1 LLFLLTQFVSYNS
14 AGILHELVECLST
27 AHLHPSKS
35 RAEAVTAATAVW
47 DALLGIA
54 VLGVC
59 SSTMFLFMVLG
70 AAVRW
75 RRGARAAQKAAAAT
89 PQSSLPAVTIF
100 KPVHGM
106 EARLE
111 ENLES
116 FFEQNYPSFEII
128 LGARDANDAGLKVA
142 GKLCQRYPQVKSRIV
157 VSGPPTWPNAKVFSL
172 SKMIPLSADDYFVIS
187 DSDVQVS
194 PDFLRSVIPALLD
207 SRIGLVTCPYR
218 GVPAGDFW
226 STLEALGM
234 SVEMPSGV
242 MVADMLEGIRFALG
256 PAVAL
261 RREGLEKIGGI
272 AATADYYSDDFV
284 LGNLI
289 WAVGYKVIF
298 SHHIIQHV
306 LTPRS
311 LKRTLG
317 DQLRWMKSTRF
328 SRPLGHVGTGLTYAV
343 PFGVLGLVAGAAA
356 GRLALGVGL
365 FAASFVNRVVQSIA
379 VGWGVIGDRR
389 AFYLAWLYPV
399 RDFLGFLTWMGSFGS
414 RTFFWR
420 GETYRFSK
428 GGRIIPQN
436 RPAESAVGAKL

>member
-1 LLFLLTQFVSYNS
+1 VT
-14 AGILHELVECLST
+14 
-27 AHLHPSKS
+27 
-35 RAEAVTAATAVW
+35 AVTAVGNVV
-47 DALLGIA
+47 LGIA
-54 VLGVC
+54 IVGVC
-59 SSTMFLFMVLG
+59 SSTIFLFMVLG
-70 AAVRW
+70 SAVRW
-75 RRGARAAQKAAAAT
+75 RRGARAARKAAAAT
-89 PQSSLPAVTIF
+89 PESSLPAVTIF

-106 EARLE
+106 EAQLE

-116 FFEQNYPSFEII
+116 FFRQNYPAFEVVV
-128 LGARDANDAGLKVA
+128 GARDCTDAGLQVAEKVR
-142 GKLCQRYPQVKSRIV
+142 QRYPGVKSQV
-157 VSGPPTWPNAKVFSL
+157 VLSGPPTWPNAKIFSL
-172 SKMIPLSADDYFVIS
+172 SKMIPLSANDYYVIS
-187 DSDVQVS
+187 DSDVRVS
-194 PDFLRSVIPALLD
+194 PDFLCHVIPALLD
-207 SRIGLVTCPYR
+207 TSIGLVTCPYR

-261 RREGLEKIGGI
+261 RRDGLDKIGGI

-289 WAVGYKVIF
+289 WAAGYKVIF
-298 SHHIIQHV
+298 SHHIVQHV

-343 PFGVLGLVAGAAA
+343 PFGVLGLVTGAAT
-356 GRLALGVGL
+356 GRVTLGIGL
-365 FAASFVNRVVQSIA
+365 FAAAFVNRVVQSIA
-379 VGWGVIGDRR
+379 VGWGVIGDPR
-389 AFYLAWLYPV
+389 ALYLSWLYPV
-399 RDFLGFLTWMGSFGS
+399 RDLLGFLTWLGSFSS

-436 RPAESAVGAKL
+436 RTAESAVGAKL

>member
-1 LLFLLTQFVSYNS
+1 M
-14 AGILHELVECLST
+14 
-27 AHLHPSKS
+27 
-35 RAEAVTAATAVW
+35 TAAALVW
-47 DALLGIA
+47 QVLLGIALLGIF
-54 VLGVC
+54 
-59 SSTMFLFMVLG
+59 SSTVFLFMVLI
-70 AAVRW
+70 AAIRW
-75 RRGARAAQKAAAAT
+75 QRGARAARQEAAVI
-89 PQSSLPAVTIF
+89 PQSSLPPVTIF

-106 EARLE
+106 EAQLE

-116 FFEQNYPSFEII
+116 FFQQDYPGFEIV
-128 LGARDANDAGLKVA
+128 LGARDANDAGLQLAEKIRR
-142 GKLCQRYPQVKSRIV
+142 RYPQVKSRIV

-172 SKMIPLSADDYFVIS
+172 SKMIPGSVNDYFVIS
-187 DSDVQVS
+187 DSDVRVS
-194 PDFLRSVIPALLD
+194 PDFLRNVIPALLNPK
-207 SRIGLVTCPYR
+207 IGLVTCPYR
-218 GVPAGDFW
+218 GVTAGDFW

-261 RREGLEKIGGI
+261 RRDALDKIGGI

-284 LGNLI
+284 LGNLV
-289 WAVGYKVIF
+289 WAAGYKVIF
-298 SHHIIQHV
+298 SYHIIQHV

-328 SRPLGHVGTGLTYAV
+328 SRPLGHVGTGLTYAM
-343 PFGVLGLVAGAAA
+343 PFGVLGLIAATA
-356 GRLALGVGL
+356 IGHGALGVAL
-365 FAASFVNRVVQSIA
+365 LAAAFVNRVVQSLA
-379 VGWGVIGDRR
+379 VGWGIIGDRR
-389 AFYLAWLYPV
+389 ALYLSWLYPI
-399 RDFLGFLTWMGSFGS
+399 RDFLGFFTWLASFGS

>member
-1 LLFLLTQFVSYNS
+1 VF
-14 AGILHELVECLST
+14 
-27 AHLHPSKS
+27 
-35 RAEAVTAATAVW
+35 
-47 DALLGIA
+47 LGIA
-54 VLGVC
+54 VVGVS
-59 SSTMFLFMVLG
+59 SSTIFLLMVLA

-75 RRGARAAQKAAAAT
+75 RRAAREQRQVASAT
-89 PQSSLPAVTIF
+89 PASSLPAVTIF
-100 KPVHGM
+100 KPLHGM

-116 FFEQNYPSFEII
+116 FFRQDYPSFEII
-128 LGARDANDAGLKVA
+128 LGARDSSDAGLQLA
-142 GKLCQRYPQVKSRIV
+142 ENICQRYPQVKSRIV

-172 SKMIPLSADDYFVIS
+172 SKMIPLSTNDYFVIS
-187 DSDVQVS
+187 DSDVRVS
-194 PDFLRSVIPALLD
+194 PDFLRNVIPALLD
-207 SRIGLVTCPYR
+207 PKIGLVTCPYR
-218 GVPAGDFW
+218 GEPAGDFW
-226 STLEALGM
+226 SLLEAFGM

-261 RREGLEKIGGI
+261 RRDGLDKIGGI
-272 AATADYYSDDFV
+272 AETADYYSDDFV

-289 WAVGYKVIF
+289 WAAGYKVIF
-298 SHHIIQHV
+298 SHEIIQHV

-343 PFGVLGLVAGAAA
+343 PFGLLGLIAGALA
-356 GRLALGVGL
+356 GHLTLGIGL
-365 FAASFVNRVVQSIA
+365 FLAALVNRVVQSIA

-389 AFYLAWLYPV
+389 ALYLSWLYPV
-399 RDFLGFLTWMGSFGS
+399 RDLLGFLTWAGSFGS

-420 GETYRFSK
+420 GELYKFSK
-428 GGRIIPQN
+428 GGRIVPQN

>member
-1 LLFLLTQFVSYNS
+1 M
-14 AGILHELVECLST
+14 T
-27 AHLHPSKS
+27 ATSVLWN
-35 RAEAVTAATAVW
+35 V
-47 DALLGIA
+47 LLGIA
-54 VLGVC
+54 VVGVS
-59 SSTMFLFMVLG
+59 SSTIFLVMVLV

-75 RRGARAAQKAAAAT
+75 RRGARAAQMAAAAT
-89 PQSSLPAVTIF
+89 PESSLPAVTIF

-116 FFEQNYPSFEII
+116 FFRQDYPAFEVV
-128 LGARDANDAGLKVA
+128 LGARDAGDAGLQVA
-142 GKLCQRYPQVKSRIV
+142 EKIRQRHPQVKSRIV
-157 VSGPPTWPNAKVFSL
+157 VSGAPTWPNAKVFSL
-172 SKMIPLSADDYFVIS
+172 SKMIPLSANDYFVIS
-187 DSDVQVS
+187 DSDVRVS
-194 PDFLRSVIPALLD
+194 PSFLRDVIPGLLEA
-207 SRIGLVTCPYR
+207 RIGLVTCPYR
-218 GVPAGDFW
+218 GVPAGDIW

-261 RREGLEKIGGI
+261 RRDALDKIGGI
-272 AATADYYSDDFV
+272 AVTADYYSDDFV

-289 WAVGYKVIF
+289 WAAGYKVIF

-311 LKRTLG
+311 LTRTLG

-343 PFGVLGLVAGAAA
+343 PFGILGLVGGVATGHL
-356 GRLALGVGL
+356 GLGVGL
-365 FAASFVNRVVQSIA
+365 FSAALMNRVVQSAA

-389 AFYLAWLYPV
+389 ALFLSWLYPV
-399 RDFLGFLTWMGSFGS
+399 RDLLGFLTWVGSFGS

-420 GETYRFSK
+420 GETYRFSQ
-428 GGRIIPQN
+428 GGRIIPNN

>member
-1 LLFLLTQFVSYNS
+1 
-14 AGILHELVECLST
+14 
-27 AHLHPSKS
+27 
-35 RAEAVTAATAVW
+35 VTATSVLW
-47 DALLGIA
+47 NVLLGIA
-54 VLGVC
+54 VVGVS
-59 SSTMFLFMVLG
+59 SSTIFLVMVLV

-75 RRGARAAQKAAAAT
+75 RRGARAAQMAAAAT
-89 PQSSLPAVTIF
+89 PESSLPAVTIF

-116 FFEQNYPSFEII
+116 FFRQDYPAFEVV
-128 LGARDANDAGLKVA
+128 LGARDAGDAGLQVA
-142 GKLCQRYPQVKSRIV
+142 EKIRQRHPQVKSRIV
-157 VSGPPTWPNAKVFSL
+157 VSGTPTWPNAKVFSL
-172 SKMIPLSADDYFVIS
+172 SKMIPLSANDYFVIS
-187 DSDVQVS
+187 DSDVRVS
-194 PDFLRSVIPALLD
+194 PGFLRDVIPGLLEA
-207 SRIGLVTCPYR
+207 RIGLVTCPYR
-218 GVPAGDFW
+218 GVPAGDIW

-261 RREGLEKIGGI
+261 RRDALDKIGGI
-272 AATADYYSDDFV
+272 AVTADYYSDDFV

-289 WAVGYKVIF
+289 WAAGYKVIF

-311 LKRTLG
+311 LTRTLG

-343 PFGVLGLVAGAAA
+343 PFGILGLVGGVATGHL
-356 GRLALGVGL
+356 GLGVGL
-365 FAASFVNRVVQSIA
+365 FSAALMNRVVQSAA

-389 AFYLAWLYPV
+389 ALFLSWLYPV
-399 RDFLGFLTWMGSFGS
+399 RDLLGFLTWVGSFGS

-428 GGRIIPQN
+428 GGRIIPNN

>member
-1 LLFLLTQFVSYNS
+1 MT
-14 AGILHELVECLST
+14 
-27 AHLHPSKS
+27 
-35 RAEAVTAATAVW
+35 AVTAAWNV
-47 DALLGIA
+47 LLGIA

-59 SSTMFLFMVLG
+59 SSTIFLFMVLV

-75 RRGARAAQKAAAAT
+75 RRGAHAEQNAAAST
-89 PQSSLPAVTIF
+89 PRSSLPPVTIF

-106 EARLE
+106 EAQLE

-116 FFEQNYPSFEII
+116 FFRQDYPSFEVI
-128 LGARDANDAGLKVA
+128 LGARDSGDAGLQLAEKIR
-142 GKLCQRYPQVKSRIV
+142 QRHPQVKSRIV

-172 SKMIPLSADDYFVIS
+172 SKMIPFSTYDYFVIS
-187 DSDVQVS
+187 DSDVRVS
-194 PDFLRSVIPALLD
+194 PDFLRNVIPPLLN
-207 SRIGLVTCPYR
+207 SKIGLVTCPYR
-218 GVPAGDFW
+218 GVPAGDLW
-226 STLEALGM
+226 STLEGLGM

-242 MVADMLEGIRFALG
+242 MVADMLEGVRFALG

-261 RREGLEKIGGI
+261 RRNGLDKIGGI

-289 WAVGYKVIF
+289 WAAGYKVIF

-343 PFGVLGLVAGAAA
+343 PFGLLGLVAGVAT
-356 GRLALGVGL
+356 GHFALGVGL
-365 FAASFVNRVVQSIA
+365 FAAAFLNRVVQSVA

-389 AFYLAWLYPV
+389 ALYLSWLYPV
-399 RDFLGFLTWMGSFGS
+399 RDFLGFLTWLGSFSS

-420 GETYRFSK
+420 GEIYKFSK
-428 GGRIIPQN
+428 GGRIVAQN
-436 RPAESAVGAKL
+436 RAAESAVGAKL

>member
-1 LLFLLTQFVSYNS
+1 M
-14 AGILHELVECLST
+14 T
-27 AHLHPSKS
+27 A
-35 RAEAVTAATAVW
+35 TTAVW
-47 DALLGIA
+47 DLLLGIA

-59 SSTMFLFMVLG
+59 SSTIFLFMVLG
-70 AAVRW
+70 AAFRW
-75 RRGARAAQKAAAAT
+75 RRRARAAQKAAAAT
-89 PQSSLPAVTIF
+89 PESSLPAVTIF

-106 EARLE
+106 EAQLE

-116 FFEQNYPSFEII
+116 FFRQDYPAFEVV
-128 LGARDANDAGLKVA
+128 LGAREANDAGLQVA
-142 GKLCQRYPQVKSRIV
+142 ERVRQQYPQVKSRIV

-172 SKMIPLSADDYFVIS
+172 SKMIPLSANDYFVIS
-187 DSDVQVS
+187 DSDVRVS
-194 PDFLRSVIPALLD
+194 PNFLRHVIPTLLD
-207 SRIGLVTCPYR
+207 TGIGLVTCPYR

-242 MVADMLEGIRFALG
+242 MVADLLEGIRFALG

-261 RREGLEKIGGI
+261 RRDALDKIGGI

-289 WAVGYKVIF
+289 WAAGYKVIF

-311 LKRTLG
+311 LTRTLG

-328 SRPLGHVGTGLTYAV
+328 SRPLGHVGTGLTYAA
-343 PFGVLGLVAGAAA
+343 PFGLLGLVAGAAT
-356 GRLALGVGL
+356 GHLGLAVGL
-365 FAASFVNRVVQSIA
+365 FAAAFVNRVVQSAA
-379 VGWGVIGDRR
+379 VGWAVIGDRR
-389 AFYLAWLYPV
+389 SLYLSWLYPV
-399 RDFLGFLTWMGSFGS
+399 RDFLGFLIWLGSFSS

-420 GETYRFSK
+420 GEIYRFSK

-436 RPAESAVGAKL
+436 RPMESAVRAKL

>member
-1 LLFLLTQFVSYNS
+1 M
-14 AGILHELVECLST
+14 
-27 AHLHPSKS
+27 
-35 RAEAVTAATAVW
+35 TAAPLVW
-47 DALLGIA
+47 HVLLGIALLGI
-54 VLGVC
+54 L
-59 SSTMFLFMVLG
+59 SSTIFLLMVLI
-70 AAVRW
+70 AAIRW
-75 RRGARAAQKAAAAT
+75 RRGARAARQAAT
-89 PQSSLPAVTIF
+89 ATPESSLPAVTIF

-106 EARLE
+106 EAQLE
-111 ENLES
+111 ENLET
-116 FFEQNYPSFEII
+116 FFQQDYPTFEVV
-128 LGARDANDAGLKVA
+128 LGARDAGDTGLLLAEKIR
-142 GKLCQRYPQVKSRIV
+142 QRYPQVRSRIV

-172 SKMIPLSADDYFVIS
+172 SKMIPSSTNDYFVIS
-187 DSDVQVS
+187 DSDVRVS
-194 PDFLRSVIPALLD
+194 PDFLRNVIPALLD
-207 SRIGLVTCPYR
+207 PAIGLVTCPYR
-218 GVPAGDFW
+218 GVTAGDFW

-261 RREGLEKIGGI
+261 RRDALDKIGGI

-289 WAVGYKVIF
+289 WAAGYKVIF

-328 SRPLGHVGTGLTYAV
+328 SRPLGHIGTGLTYAM
-343 PFGVLGLVAGAAA
+343 PFGVLGLVSAVAMGHWS
-356 GRLALGVGL
+356 LGVGL
-365 FAASFVNRVVQSIA
+365 FAAAFLNRVVQSIA
-379 VGWGVIGDRR
+379 VGWGIIGDRR
-389 AFYLAWLYPV
+389 ALYLSWLYPV
-399 RDFLGFLTWMGSFGS
+399 RDLLGFFTWLASFGS

-420 GETYRFSK
+420 GETYRFSQ

-436 RPAESAVGAKL
+436 RTAKSAVGAKL

>member
-1 LLFLLTQFVSYNS
+1 VT
-14 AGILHELVECLST
+14 
-27 AHLHPSKS
+27 
-35 RAEAVTAATAVW
+35 VTAAVW
-47 DALLGIA
+47 GVLLGFALLGT
-54 VLGVC
+54 C
-59 SSTMFLFMVLG
+59 SSTIFLLMVLV

-75 RRGARAAQKAAAAT
+75 RREASAARQTAASTLA
-89 PQSSLPAVTIF
+89 SSLPAVTIF
-100 KPVHGM
+100 KPVHGF

-116 FFEQNYPSFEII
+116 FFRQDYPAFDVV
-128 LGARDANDAGLKVA
+128 LGAREANDAGLQVAEKVR
-142 GKLCQRYPQVKSRIV
+142 QRYPQVKSRIV

-172 SKMIPLSADDYFVIS
+172 SRMIPLSANDYFVIS
-187 DSDVQVS
+187 DSDVQVA
-194 PDFLRSVIPALLD
+194 PDFLRNVIPTLLD
-207 SRIGLVTCPYR
+207 SKIGLVTCPYR
-218 GVPAGDFW
+218 GVPASDFW

-261 RREGLEKIGGI
+261 RRDSLEKIGGI

-289 WAVGYKVIF
+289 WAAGYKVVF
-298 SHHIIQHV
+298 SHHIVQHV

-311 LKRTLG
+311 LTRTLG

-343 PFGVLGLVAGAAA
+343 PFGVLGLIAGAAT
-356 GRLALGVGL
+356 GHSTLGISL
-365 FAASFVNRVVQSIA
+365 FVAACVNRMVQSIA
-379 VGWGVIGDRR
+379 VGWGIMDDRR
-389 AFYLAWLYPV
+389 ALYLAWLYPV
-399 RDFLGFLTWMGSFGS
+399 RDFLGFLTWAGSFGS

-420 GETYRFSK
+420 GETYRFSR

>member
-1 LLFLLTQFVSYNS
+1 MT
-14 AGILHELVECLST
+14 
-27 AHLHPSKS
+27 P
-35 RAEAVTAATAVW
+35 VTAVL
-47 DALLGIA
+47 DLLLGIA
-54 VLGVC
+54 VVGVC
-59 SSTMFLFMVLG
+59 SSTIFLFMVL
-70 AAVRW
+70 AAAIRW
-75 RRGARAAQKAAAAT
+75 RRGASAARKIADAT
-89 PQSSLPAVTIF
+89 PESSLPAVTIF

-106 EARLE
+106 EAGLE

-116 FFEQNYPSFEII
+116 FFRQNYPAFEVI
-128 LGARDANDAGLKVA
+128 LGARSADDAGLQVAEKVRR
-142 GKLCQRYPQVKSRIV
+142 RYPHIKSLIV
-157 VSGPPTWPNAKVFSL
+157 ISGPPTWPNAKVFSL
-172 SKMIPLSADDYFVIS
+172 NKMIPLSSNDYFVIS
-187 DSDVQVS
+187 DSDVRVS
-194 PDFLRSVIPALLD
+194 SDFLRDVIPALLNPK
-207 SRIGLVTCPYR
+207 IGLVTCPYR

-226 STLEALGM
+226 SSLEALGM

-261 RREGLEKIGGI
+261 RRGGLDKIGGI

-289 WAVGYKVIF
+289 WAAGYKVIF

-311 LKRTLG
+311 LRRTLG

-343 PFGVLGLVAGAAA
+343 PFGLLGLVAGIAT
-356 GRLALGVGL
+356 GHSMLGIGL
-365 FAASFVNRVVQSIA
+365 FAAAFVNRVVQSIA
-379 VGWGVIGDRR
+379 VGWGIIGDRR
-389 AFYLAWLYPV
+389 ALYLSGLYPI
-399 RDFLGFLTWMGSFGS
+399 RDFLGFLTWMGSFSS

-436 RPAESAVGAKL
+436 RPAESPVGAQL

>member
-1 LLFLLTQFVSYNS
+1 MTIASVLWHGLL
-14 AGILHELVECLST
+14 GI
-27 AHLHPSKS
+27 
-35 RAEAVTAATAVW
+35 
-47 DALLGIA
+47 ALLGIF
-54 VLGVC
+54 
-59 SSTMFLFMVLG
+59 SSTIFLFMVLL

-75 RRGARAAQKAAAAT
+75 RHGARIAQQAAAAT
-89 PQSSLPAVTIF
+89 APSALPAVTIF

-106 EARLE
+106 EAQLE

-116 FFEQNYPSFEII
+116 FFRQDYPAFEVV
-128 LGARDANDAGLKVA
+128 LGARDADDAGLQVAEKVR
-142 GKLCQRYPQVKSRIV
+142 QRYPGVKSRIV

-172 SKMIPLSADDYFVIS
+172 SKMIPGSANDYFVIS
-187 DSDVQVS
+187 DSDVRVS
-194 PDFLRSVIPALLD
+194 PDFLRQVVPALLD
-207 SRIGLVTCPYR
+207 RKIGLVTCPYR
-218 GVPAGDFW
+218 GVAAGDFW

-261 RREGLEKIGGI
+261 RREALEKIGGI

-284 LGNLI
+284 LGNLV
-289 WAVGYKVIF
+289 WAAGYKVIF
-298 SHHIIQHV
+298 SHHVIQHV

-328 SRPLGHVGTGLTYAV
+328 SRPLGHIGTGLTYAM
-343 PFGVLGLVAGAAA
+343 PFGVLGLISAAA
-356 GRLALGVGL
+356 LGHWALGVGL
-365 FAASFVNRVVQSIA
+365 FAAAFLNRVVQAIA
-379 VGWGVIGDRR
+379 VGWGIIGDRR
-389 AFYLAWLYPV
+389 ALYLSWLYPV
-399 RDFLGFLTWMGSFGS
+399 RDLVGFFTWLASFGS

-436 RPAESAVGAKL
+436 RAAESAVGGKL

>member
-1 LLFLLTQFVSYNS
+1 M
-14 AGILHELVECLST
+14 
-27 AHLHPSKS
+27 
-35 RAEAVTAATAVW
+35 TAAALVW
-47 DALLGIA
+47 QVLLGIALLGII
-54 VLGVC
+54 
-59 SSTMFLFMVLG
+59 SSAAFLFMVLI
-70 AAVRW
+70 AAMRW
-75 RRGARAAQKAAAAT
+75 QRGARAARQEAAAS
-89 PQSSLPAVTIF
+89 PRPSLPAVTIF

-106 EARLE
+106 EAQLE

-116 FFEQNYPSFEII
+116 FFQQDYPAFEVV
-128 LGARDANDAGLKVA
+128 LGARDAKDAGLQLAEKIR
-142 GKLCQRYPQVKSRIV
+142 QRYPQVKSRIV

-172 SKMIPLSADDYFVIS
+172 SKMIPDSTRDYFVIS
-187 DSDVQVS
+187 DSDVRVR
-194 PDFLRSVIPALLD
+194 PDFLRNVIPALLNPKV
-207 SRIGLVTCPYR
+207 GLVTCPYR
-218 GVPAGDFW
+218 GVTAGDFW

-261 RREGLEKIGGI
+261 RRDALDKIGGI

-289 WAVGYKVIF
+289 WAAGYKVIF

-328 SRPLGHVGTGLTYAV
+328 SRPLGHVGTGLTYAM
-343 PFGVLGLVAGAAA
+343 PFGILGLMAATALGHARLGVALLAAA
-356 GRLALGVGL
+356 
-365 FAASFVNRVVQSIA
+365 FINRVVQSIA
-379 VGWGVIGDRR
+379 VGWGIIGDRR
-389 AFYLAWLYPV
+389 ALYLSWLYPV
-399 RDFLGFLTWMGSFGS
+399 RDLLGFFTWLGSYSS

>member
-1 LLFLLTQFVSYNS
+1 
-14 AGILHELVECLST
+14 
-27 AHLHPSKS
+27 
-35 RAEAVTAATAVW
+35 VTAASLLWHV
-47 DALLGIA
+47 LLGIA
-54 VLGVC
+54 ALGTF
-59 SSTMFLFMVLG
+59 SSTIFLFMVLV

-75 RRGARAAQKAAAAT
+75 RRGARAAQQAAAAT
-89 PQSSLPAVTIF
+89 AKSSLPAVTIF

-106 EARLE
+106 ETRLE

-116 FFEQNYPSFEII
+116 FFQQDYPAFEIVV
-128 LGARDANDAGLKVA
+128 GARDANDPGLVLAKRIR
-142 GKLCQRYPQVKSRIV
+142 QRYPRVKSRIV

-172 SKMIPLSADDYFVIS
+172 NKMIPGSSNDYFVIS

-194 PDFLRSVIPALLD
+194 RDFLRDVIPTLLD
-207 SRIGLVTCPYR
+207 QRIGLVTCPYR
-218 GVPAGDFW
+218 GVSAGDFC

-242 MVADMLEGIRFALG
+242 MVADMLEGVRFALG

-261 RREGLEKIGGI
+261 RRDALEKIGGI

-289 WAVGYKVIF
+289 WAAGYKVVF
-298 SHHIIQHV
+298 SHHIVQHV

-311 LKRTLG
+311 LTRTLG

-343 PFGVLGLVAGAAA
+343 PFGVLGLIAAA
-356 GRLALGVGL
+356 VLGHWKVGVLL
-365 FAASFVNRVVQSIA
+365 FAVAFANRVVQSIA
-379 VGWGVIGDRR
+379 VGWGIIGDRR
-389 AFYLAWLYPV
+389 ALYLAWLYPA
-399 RDFLGFLTWMGSFGS
+399 RDFAGFLIWLGSFS
-414 RTFFWR
+414 TRTFFWR
-420 GETYRFSK
+420 GEKYRFSK
-428 GGRIIPQN
+428 GGRIIPQE

>member
-1 LLFLLTQFVSYNS
+1 
-14 AGILHELVECLST
+14 
-27 AHLHPSKS
+27 
-35 RAEAVTAATAVW
+35 VTAATAAWEV
-47 DALLGIA
+47 LLGGAI
-54 VLGVC
+54 LGVC
-59 SSTMFLFMVLG
+59 SSTIFLLMVLL
-70 AAVRW
+70 AALRW
-75 RRGARAAQKAAAAT
+75 RQAARAERKTALAT
-89 PQSSLPAVTIF
+89 PPSSLPPVTIF
-100 KPVHGM
+100 KPVHGI
-106 EARLE
+106 EAQLE

-116 FFEQNYPSFEII
+116 FFRQDYPAFDIVI
-128 LGARDANDAGLKVA
+128 GARDSSDAGLQLA
-142 GKLCQRYPQVKSRIV
+142 ERIRQRHPEVKSRIV

-172 SKMIPLSADDYFVIS
+172 SKMIAYSTNEYFVIS

-194 PDFLRSVIPALLD
+194 PDFLREVIPTLLNNK
-207 SRIGLVTCPYR
+207 IGLITCPYR

-261 RREGLEKIGGI
+261 RHDALDKIGGI

-289 WAVGYKVIF
+289 WAAGYKVIF

-311 LKRTLG
+311 LRRTLG

-328 SRPLGHVGTGLTYAV
+328 SRPLGHIGTGLTYAV
-343 PFGVLGLVAGAAA
+343 PFGVLGLVAGAAT
-356 GRLALGVGL
+356 GHVALGVGL
-365 FAASFVNRVVQSIA
+365 FAAAFVNRVVQSIA
-379 VGWGVIGDRR
+379 VGWAVIGDRR
-389 AFYLAWLYPV
+389 ALYLSWLYPV
-399 RDFLGFLTWMGSFGS
+399 RDFLGFLTWAGSFTS

-436 RPAESAVGAKL
+436 RAAESAVGAKL

>member
-1 LLFLLTQFVSYNS
+1 MTTQ
-14 AGILHELVECLST
+14 LVWQVLE
-27 AHLHPSKS
+27 
-35 RAEAVTAATAVW
+35 
-47 DALLGIA
+47 GIA
-54 VLGVC
+54 VLGIC
-59 SSTMFLFMVLG
+59 SSTIFLFLVLL
-70 AAVRW
+70 AAIRW
-75 RRGARAAQKAAAAT
+75 RRAAQAAKKAAAAT
-89 PQSSLPAVTIF
+89 PEALLPPVTIF

-106 EARLE
+106 EAQLE

-116 FFEQNYPSFEII
+116 FFRQDYPAFEII
-128 LGARDANDAGLKVA
+128 LGARDVSDAGLQLAEKIRR
-142 GKLCQRYPQVKSRIV
+142 RYPRVRSQIV

-172 SKMIPLSADDYFVIS
+172 SKMIPCAGNDYFVIS

-194 PDFLRSVIPALLD
+194 SDFLREVIPSLLNPQ
-207 SRIGLVTCPYR
+207 IGLVTCPYR
-218 GVPAGDFW
+218 GVTAGDFW

-261 RREGLEKIGGI
+261 RREVLEKIGGI

-284 LGNLI
+284 LGNLV
-289 WAVGYKVIF
+289 WRAGYKVIF
-298 SHHIIQHV
+298 SHHIIRHV

-328 SRPLGHVGTGLTYAV
+328 SRPLGHIGTGLTYAM
-343 PFGVLGLVAGAAA
+343 PFGVLGLISATAA
-356 GRLALGVGL
+356 GHWALGVGV
-365 FAASFVNRVVQSIA
+365 FATAFMNRVVQSIA
-379 VGWGVIGDRR
+379 VGWGIIGDRR
-389 AFYLAWLYPV
+389 ALYLSWLYPV
-399 RDFLGFLTWMGSFGS
+399 RDLLGFLTWLASFGS

-420 GETYRFSK
+420 GETYRFST

-436 RPAESAVGAKL
+436 RSAESAVGAKL

>member
-1 LLFLLTQFVSYNS
+1 M
-14 AGILHELVECLST
+14 T
-27 AHLHPSKS
+27 A
-35 RAEAVTAATAVW
+35 TTAVW
-47 DALLGIA
+47 DVLLGLALLG
-54 VLGVC
+54 VF
-59 SSTMFLFMVLG
+59 SSTIFLFMVL
-70 AAVRW
+70 AAAIRW
-75 RRGARAAQKAAAAT
+75 RRGARAAQRAALTT
-89 PQSSLPAVTIF
+89 PESSLPAVTIF

-106 EARLE
+106 EAQLE
-111 ENLES
+111 ANLES
-116 FFEQNYPSFEII
+116 FFQQDYPSFEVV
-128 LGARDANDAGLKVA
+128 LGAREADDAGLQVA
-142 GKLCQRYPQVKSRIV
+142 ERIRQRYPQVKSRMV
-157 VSGPPTWPNAKVFSL
+157 ASGPPTWPNAKVFSL
-172 SKMIPLSADDYFVIS
+172 SKMIPLSGNDFFVIS
-187 DSDVQVS
+187 DSDVRVS
-194 PDFLRSVIPALLD
+194 PDFLRAVIPTLLD
-207 SRIGLVTCPYR
+207 SKIGLVTCPYR

-242 MVADMLEGIRFALG
+242 MVAEMLEGIRFALG

-261 RREGLEKIGGI
+261 RRDALDKIGGI

-289 WAVGYKVIF
+289 WAAGYRVIF
-298 SHHIIQHV
+298 SHHIVQHV

-328 SRPLGHVGTGLTYAV
+328 SRPLGHVGTGLTYAM
-343 PFGVLGLVAGAAA
+343 PFGVLGLMAGAAT
-356 GRLALGVGL
+356 GRVALGIGL
-365 FAASFVNRVVQSIA
+365 FAAAFLNRVIQSIA
-379 VGWGVIGDRR
+379 VGWGIIGDRR
-389 AFYLAWLYPV
+389 ALYLAWLYPV
-399 RDFLGFLTWMGSFGS
+399 RDFLGFLTWTGSFGS

>member
-1 LLFLLTQFVSYNS
+1 
-14 AGILHELVECLST
+14 
-27 AHLHPSKS
+27 
-35 RAEAVTAATAVW
+35 VTAATAVW
-47 DALLGIA
+47 DVLLGIA
-54 VLGVC
+54 ILGVC
-59 SSTMFLFMVLG
+59 SSTVFLLMVLV
-70 AAVRW
+70 AATRWVRE
-75 RRGARAAQKAAAAT
+75 ARAARNVALAT
-89 PQSSLPAVTIF
+89 PEASLPAVTIF

-106 EARLE
+106 EAQLE

-116 FFEQNYPSFEII
+116 FFQQDYPAFEVIV
-128 LGARDANDAGLKVA
+128 GARDSSDAGLQVA
-142 GKLCQRYPQVKSRIV
+142 ERVRQRHPQVKSRIV

-172 SKMIPLSADDYFVIS
+172 SKMIPLSTNDYFVIS
-187 DSDVQVS
+187 DSDVRVS
-194 PDFLRSVIPALLD
+194 PDFLRDVIPAVLD
-207 SRIGLVTCPYR
+207 KDNLDKDDEDKKIGLVTCPYR

-261 RREGLEKIGGI
+261 RRDGLEKIGGI

-289 WAVGYKVIF
+289 WAAGYKVIF
-298 SHHIIQHV
+298 SHHIVQHV

-343 PFGVLGLVAGAAA
+343 PFGVLGLVAGAATSHV
-356 GRLALGVGL
+356 ALGVGL
-365 FAASFVNRVVQSIA
+365 FAMAFLNRVVQSVA
-379 VGWGVIGDRR
+379 VGWGAIGDRR
-389 AFYLAWLYPV
+389 ALYLSFLYPV
-399 RDFLGFLTWMGSFGS
+399 RDFLGFLTWAGSFSS

-420 GETYRFSK
+420 GETYKFSK